1 MEVVLS
7 QSQSETDPWTCAISL
22 RIMYD
27 SQGSL
32 FTTPQTIPF
41 GDELFNPQHVEI
53 ALRRAQDAILS
64 LCDDWEPA
72 DIALF
77 VDQTHASVR
86 GRQRSFS
93 RNVVRLEVSA
103 PELVDVTFIDLPGI
117 ISNAK
122 EVCPD

>member
-1 MEVVLS
+1 
-7 QSQSETDPWTCAISL
+7 
-22 RIMYD
+22 MYD
-27 SQGSL
+27 FQGNL
-32 FTTPQTIPF
+32 FREPQTIPF
-41 GDELFNPQHVEI
+41 GSKMYDPGHVET

-77 VDQTHASVR
+77 LDQTHASVR
-86 GRQRSFS
+86 GKQRSFS

-122 EVCPD
+122 EVRPD